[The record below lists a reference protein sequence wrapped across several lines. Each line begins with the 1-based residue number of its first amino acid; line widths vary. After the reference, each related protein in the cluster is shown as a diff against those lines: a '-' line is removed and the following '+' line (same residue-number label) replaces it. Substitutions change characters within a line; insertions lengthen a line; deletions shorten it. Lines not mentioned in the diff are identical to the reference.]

1 MDIIEL
7 PKEREEEL
15 DELFKEEIKALKE
28 NKIIK
33 EEFIK
38 IIRLKTTSFLD
49 IYYLINKYIRRIIIV
64 DSMLEEIRNHLSSDN
79 INFDTE
85 DTLDITYNQN
95 NKKEIPHFKHLKKIK
110 KYNNKNKFNRNIRYK

>member
-15 DELFKEEIKALKE
+15 DELFKEEIIALKE
-28 NKIIK
+28 NTITK
-33 EEFIK
+33 EDFIK

-64 DSMLEEIRNHLSSDN
+64 DSMLEEIKKNLSFND
-79 INFDTE
+79 IYIDTE
-85 DTLDITYNQN
+85 DKLDITYNKCQ
-95 NKKEIPHFKHLKKIK
+95 KQKTPHIKHLKKIR
-110 KYNNKNKFNRNIRYK
+110 KYDNKNKFNKNKRYK